1 MTDGDFE
8 RLYERAGAALR
19 TPAPDEDAARDRLV
33 KRIHAESLRS
43 TTRRGNAFLPWWAA
57 LAAAAIA
64 FAAGLGTGRATTS
77 SRSSTAAPVAGGAA
91 ADAAQRPIEFVF
103 VAPAARNVSLV
114 GDFNGWDAS
123 ATPMRRT
130 DGRTTWSVAVQLP
143 AGRHVYAFVV
153 DGDAWVADPQAPLAP
168 EQWYGQRNSV
178 VVVTASGDRRS

>member
-1 MTDGDFE
+1 MTDEDFE

-19 TPAPDEDAARDRLV
+19 TPAVGENTARDRLIE
-33 KRIHAESLRS
+33 RIHAESLRS
-43 TTRRGNAFLPWWAA
+43 TTRRGVALLPWWAA

-64 FAAGLGTGRATTS
+64 FAVGLGTGRAS
-77 SRSSTAAPVAGGAA
+77 SRSASTAGAA
-91 ADAAQRPIEFVF
+91 GISDTQRPVEFVF
-103 VAPAARNVSLV
+103 VAPSARNVSLV
-114 GDFNGWDAS
+114 GDFNGWDAT

-178 VVVTASGDRRS
+178 VIVASTGDKRL

>member
-1 MTDGDFE
+1 MTDDNFE
-8 RLYERAGAALR
+8 HLYERAGAALR
-19 TPAPDEDAARDRLV
+19 APSSDEAAARDRLV

-43 TTRRGNAFLPWWAA
+43 TTRRGFALVPWWAT
-57 LAAAAIA
+57 LAAAAVA
-64 FAAGLGTGRATTS
+64 FAVGLGTGRVTTS
-77 SRSSTAAPVAGGAA
+77 QSTNSTRGLAGST
-91 ADAAQRPIEFVF
+91 DVAQRPVEFVF

-114 GDFNGWDAS
+114 GDFNGWDAR

-178 VVVTASGDRRS
+178 VVVTSSGDKRS

>member
-8 RLYERAGAALR
+8 QLYERAAAALR
-19 TPAPDEDAARDRLV
+19 APASGEDAARDRLV

-43 TTRRGNAFLPWWAA
+43 TSRRGNALLPWWAA

-64 FAAGLGTGRATTS
+64 FAVGLGTGRATTS
-77 SRSSTAAPVAGGAA
+77 SRSSTSVPVV
-91 ADAAQRPIEFVF
+91 ADVAQRPVEFVF
-103 VAPAARNVSLV
+103 VAPSARNVSLV

-178 VVVTASGDRRS
+178 VVVAALGDQRS

>member
-1 MTDGDFE
+1 MTDDDFE
-8 RLYERAGAALR
+8 RLYERASAALR
-19 TPAPDEDAARDRLV
+19 IPAAGEGAARDRLIE
-33 KRIHAESLRS
+33 RIHAESLRS
-43 TTRRGNAFLPWWAA
+43 TTRRGIALLPWWAA

-64 FAAGLGTGRATTS
+64 FAVGLGTGRAS
-77 SRSSTAAPVAGGAA
+77 SRSASMMAGAA
-91 ADAAQRPIEFVF
+91 ASSDAQRPVEFVF
-103 VAPAARNVSLV
+103 VAPTARNVSLV
-114 GDFNGWDAS
+114 GDFNGWDAT

-178 VVVTASGDRRS
+178 VIVASTGDKRL

>member
-19 TPAPDEDAARDRLV
+19 VPPAGDGAARDRLLE
-33 KRIHAESLRS
+33 RIHAESLRS
-43 TTRRGNAFLPWWAA
+43 TTRRGVALLPWWAA
-57 LAAAAIA
+57 LAAAVIA
-64 FAAGLGTGRATTS
+64 FAVGLGTGRAGARSAS
-77 SRSSTAAPVAGGAA
+77 SVAGAASA
-91 ADAAQRPIEFVF
+91 ADVAQRPVEFVF
-103 VAPAARNVSLV
+103 VAPAAKNVSLV
-114 GDFNGWDAS
+114 GDFNGWDAA

-178 VVVTASGDRRS
+178 VIVASTGDKRS

>member
-8 RLYERAGAALR
+8 HLYERAGAALR
-19 TPAPDEDAARDRLV
+19 APASGEDAARDRLL
-33 KRIHAESLRS
+33 KRIHAETLRS
-43 TTRRGNAFLPWWAA
+43 TKRRGNVFLPWWAA
-57 LAAAAIA
+57 LAAATIA
-64 FAAGLGTGRATTS
+64 FAVGLGTGRATTS
-77 SRSSTAAPVAGGAA
+77 QSSTSQRAGVSST
-91 ADAAQRPIEFVF
+91 DVAQRPVEFVF
-103 VAPAARNVSLV
+103 VAPSARNVSLV

-153 DGDAWVADPQAPLAP
+153 DGDAWVADPQAPIAP

-178 VVVTASGDRRS
+178 VVVAASGDRRS